1 MEKTPNKQRDGEGGL
16 PGFSTPGR
24 AHAASWIRN
33 MLVGSAA
40 QILAAPIIGMCAGF
54 LLLFGG
60 IFLAVAWQ
68 VGPQPL
74 IDSAH
79 YAKFTGNASGRI
91 IESWVALDFDPDNVR
106 KSAVYW
112 QPSARISACAVIEY
126 GGDWGAPLRRAFC
139 GNRFSFRED
148 FRLDDWDALAPGIPF
163 AFSREPSGFALE
175 EIRLSKIAMGWLK
188 SHPPSSTFMLSKPP
202 PTTALGA
209 LKEQFDRPVDVA
221 AASWSAPVP
230 PFPLAFDPKLPG
242 QAMPAKYVGDR
253 REPWLGGLVFAVI
266 LCIPGLLVWRVG
278 MTFLF
283 GGQSRSVFW
292 LATLVPLLALPWWS
306 DALPALLK
314 HVNKDW
320 ASIGS
325 DMLDDINRTTLLIAS
340 DPADALL
347 ADGERIVW
355 RVGEGAYAD
364 TFGRM
369 HFSLPTPA
377 PTTPKAAL
385 ATLEEQVTAQV
396 RTLDSATQAAL
407 FTRLRS
413 QKEAGLDN
421 VQNLFAPA
429 AEHVLRDANADA
441 AAHRAARGFLMFAAG
456 HSYYEDQLDAM
467 EVQPQ
472 AR

>member
-1 MEKTPNKQRDGEGGL
+1 MVVAGP
-16 PGFSTPGR
+16 F
-24 AHAASWIRN
+24 
-33 MLVGSAA
+33 
-40 QILAAPIIGMCAGF
+40 IGMIAGF

-68 VGPQPL
+68 IGPQPL

-79 YAKFTGNASGRI
+79 YAKFTGTASGHI
-91 IESWVALDFDPDNVR
+91 VESWTALDFDPDTVR
-106 KSAVYW
+106 KTDVYW

-148 FRLDDWDALAPGIPF
+148 FRLDDWDTLAPGIPF
-163 AFSREPSGFALE
+163 AFSRDAHGFALE
-175 EIRLSKIAMGWLK
+175 EIRLGKIAMDWLK
-188 SHPPSSTFMLSKPP
+188 SHPPSSTSMLSKPP

-209 LKEQFDRPVDVA
+209 MKEQFDRPVDVA
-221 AASWSAPVP
+221 TASWSAPIP

-242 QAMPAKYVGDR
+242 QAMPAKYVDDR
-253 REPWLGGLVFAVI
+253 REPWLGGLVFAAF

-292 LATLVPLLALPWWS
+292 FATLVPLLALPWWS

-314 HVNKDW
+314 HLNKDW
-320 ASIGS
+320 ASVGS

-340 DPADALL
+340 EPADALL

-355 RVGEGAYAD
+355 RVGEGPYAD

-369 HFSLPTPA
+369 HFALPAPA
-377 PTTPKAAL
+377 PTTAKAAL
-385 ATLEEQVTAQV
+385 AALEVQVSAQV
-396 RTLDSATQAAL
+396 RMLDSQAQAAL
-407 FTRLRS
+407 FMRLRS

-421 VQNLFAPA
+421 VQNLFASS
-429 AEHVLRDANADA
+429 AEQVLRDADADV

-456 HSYYEDQLDAM
+456 RTYYEDQLDAM
-467 EVQPQ
+467 EAKPQ
-472 AR
+472 SQ